1 VLPQYSGG
9 LGILAG
15 DHLKAASDLGVP
27 WSGSGL
33 LYHAGYFK
41 QSLSREGW
49 QLELV
54 PVLRPR
60 RAADLAAPRGERRA
74 RHDLR
79 SRCRA
84 VPSCWPRSGSAQVG
98 RVPLLL
104 LDSDVEGN
112 PDHYR
117 DVTDRLY
124 GGTSEHR
131 LRQEI
136 LLGIGWRPALRV
148 HARITGASS
157 PRSSTP
163 TRATPA
169 SSAWSGIRELT
180 VEERPGLDFDTAL
193 EVSAPARC
201 SPPTRRCRPAS
212 TASRA
217 S

>member
-1 VLPQYSGG
+1 MLPQYSGG

-27 WSGSGL
+27 LVGVGL

-49 QLELV
+49 QLEQY
-54 PVLRPR
+54 PVLDPDELPISLLREENGD
-60 RAADLAAPRGERRA
+60 RALISIAQPDGPDLLAKIW
-74 RHDLR
+74 
-79 SRCRA
+79 
-84 VPSCWPRSGSAQVG
+84 VAQVG

-117 DVTDRLY
+117 EVTDRLY

-136 LLGIGWRPALRV
+136 LLGIGGVRALRV
-148 HARITGASS
+148 HARITGTLGARGVPHQRGPRRLPRVSSGSAS
-157 PRSSTP
+157 
-163 TRATPA
+163 
-169 SSAWSGIRELT
+169 
-180 VEERPGLDFDTAL
+180 
-193 EVSAPARC
+193 
-201 SPPTRRCRPAS
+201 
-212 TASRA
+212 
-217 S
+217 